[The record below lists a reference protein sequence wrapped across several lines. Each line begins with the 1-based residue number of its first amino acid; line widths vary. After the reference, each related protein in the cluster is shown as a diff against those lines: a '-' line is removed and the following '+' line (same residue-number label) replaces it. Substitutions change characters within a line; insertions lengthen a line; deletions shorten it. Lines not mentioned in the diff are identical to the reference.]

1 MSDFASAAGA
11 AIAWLAIAF
20 VSSATAPASRSSSN
34 ADVVRTARLHSI
46 TKAPSLPKQDV
57 DREEQQFAAAS
68 GARYMETGTC
78 ADTTYEGWTGFPLK
92 LCTYK
97 VRDRLAGE
105 KRATVVLLDAA
116 PRQLAR
122 WVVDACLEVLHT
134 SGLAC
139 TRRVRRWI
147 LEQSGGQFP
156 VAGIV
161 LEDMDGD
168 GLQSMYVF
176 RDGVTC
182 VVDSVQNGSTDAP
195 TAVHIRQAI
204 GGRVRRVGRYAR
216 IASTTREDYRG
227 NSGTVDVGTSAAPKP
242 EWRLVARSLY
252 QKAWGSDRNELIVAW
267 LRGHP

>member
-1 MSDFASAAGA
+1 MSDLGSISGF
-11 AIAWLAIAF
+11 AIAWLALTSF
-20 VSSATAPASRSSSN
+20 SWATALTLRSTSDTGALRPGHGDSSRQ
-34 ADVVRTARLHSI
+34 
-46 TKAPSLPKQDV
+46 APPLPNPDV
-57 DREEQQFAAAS
+57 DREEQQFAAAG

-78 ADTTYEGWTGFPLK
+78 TDTTYEGWTGFPLK

-97 VRDRLAGE
+97 VRDRRDGE
-105 KRATVVLLDAA
+105 KHSTVVLLDAT

-122 WVVDACLEVLHT
+122 WVVNACLEVLHS
-134 SGLAC
+134 SGVAC
-139 TRRVRRWI
+139 TRRLRRWI

-168 GLQSMYVF
+168 GLQSMYAF

-182 VVDSVQNGSTDAP
+182 AVEGVQNGSTVAP
-195 TAVHIRQAI
+195 TAEHIRQAI
-204 GGRVRRVGRYAR
+204 GGRVRRVGQYAR
-216 IASTTREDYRG
+216 IASTTREDYRANG
-227 NSGTVDVGTSAAPKP
+227 GTVDVGTSAAPKA

-267 LRGHP
+267 LRAHQ